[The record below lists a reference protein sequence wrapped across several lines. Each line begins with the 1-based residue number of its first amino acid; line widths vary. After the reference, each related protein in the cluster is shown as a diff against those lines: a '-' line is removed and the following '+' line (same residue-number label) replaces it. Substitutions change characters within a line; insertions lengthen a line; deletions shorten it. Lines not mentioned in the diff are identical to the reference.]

1 MTTEER
7 ESAMLDNLRAS
18 LAEID
23 PNVVRDAL
31 RKGKL
36 GLPQTQ
42 DFGLETDE
50 DFDIE
55 EDDKRKASM
64 GFWAEG
70 EESMGPDEDY
80 YGDDLTSHGHGEL
93 QQHRELRE
101 YARLIAWELPLLSH
115 LARPFEPPTADTP
128 FRFRYTSYLGE
139 SHPASNK
146 VVVEFSPK
154 DLSQSHSLSDLQVAK
169 VIKLAGPRY
178 NPSTNI
184 VKLSC
189 EKFDT
194 QSQNKR
200 FLGDTISN
208 LINEAKNGKDSFE
221 DVPFDFRHHTP
232 KKKVEFPK
240 EWVLTKERK
249 QYLEDKRQKTAY
261 LEDQRAGNGQLVD
274 GIKVLETSLPLMSE
288 AQQAPET
295 VMVGGARGKALR

>member
-1 MTTEER
+1 M
-7 ESAMLDNLRAS
+7 S
-18 LAEID
+18 
-23 PNVVRDAL
+23 
-31 RKGKL
+31 
-36 GLPQTQ
+36 
-42 DFGLETDE
+42 
-50 DFDIE
+50 
-55 EDDKRKASM
+55 
-64 GFWAEG
+64 
-70 EESMGPDEDY
+70 
-80 YGDDLTSHGHGEL
+80 
-93 QQHRELRE
+93 
-101 YARLIAWELPLLSH
+101 
-115 LARPFEPPTADTP
+115 
-128 FRFRYTSYLGE
+128 
-139 SHPASNK
+139 
-146 VVVEFSPK
+146 
-154 DLSQSHSLSDLQVAK
+154 K